1 MKFSDSVENLLPALI
16 EVQGAM
22 TTPKKNKE
30 GRTGNQIYKYA
41 DLSDIMEIVQP
52 LFFKHD
58 LFISHPFET
67 GDNWIRVSTLL
78 RHKSGEWVESGSL
91 VLKGNVS
98 NEKEQGKLLTYGKR
112 YSLCALMGIAADE
125 DTDGRQTE
133 EPPGQHGLDKSNGK
147 KQGSTTTTT
156 TKNKKPKTASKNKPP
171 LGEAWQAVSP
181 NKPETLEK
189 DNNRKRF
196 FALCGERGIN
206 EKWQKIIVEF
216 YTEKLSRKNVTEEEY
231 KQINEEIPSM
241 SKEKLL
247 EMANS
252 LAERKKPKA
261 VEQPAEDQDKSALP
275 TEAKTETTDKK
286 AS

>member
-1 MKFSDSVENLLPALI
+1 MKFSESVESLLPALI
-16 EVQGAM
+16 EVQGSM
-22 TTPKKNKE
+22 TTPKKSRT
-30 GRTGNQIYKYA
+30 GQTGNQKYKYA

-52 LFFKHD
+52 LFFKHS
-58 LFISHPFET
+58 LFISHPFEV
-67 GDNWIRVSTLL
+67 GDNWIKVSTLL

-133 EPPGQHGLDKSNGK
+133 EQPNKNERYTTSDK
-147 KQGSTTTTT
+147 KQRSTSTTQSQ
-156 TKNKKPKTASKNKPP
+156 KPKTASQNKPP
-171 LGEAWQAVSP
+171 QAVDSS
-181 NKPETLEK
+181 KPETMEK

-196 FALCGERGIN
+196 FALCGERKLS
-206 EKWQKIIVEF
+206 EKVQKMIVEF
-216 YTEKLSRKNVTEEEY
+216 YTEKLSRADVTEEEY
-231 KQINEEIPSM
+231 KQINEEMPSM

-247 EMANS
+247 EMAET
-252 LAERKKPKA
+252 LMERKQPKKEKKPT
-261 VEQPAEDQDKSALP
+261 EDHDKTALP
-275 TEAKTETTDKK
+275 TEVKSETTDKK